1 MMTNNATTTSTVN
14 SATNMLGM
22 PLPVDVSRTLVADVL
37 EFVEAKM
44 GSNDGSHDVEHVLRV
59 TRTALRIALA
69 EKTAGR
75 APNVDLATV
84 VVVALLHD
92 VTDTKYTA
100 DPTEANRGITTILV
114 DKHGYTPAQVARIL
128 QLIERISFRKE
139 QAVRAAAAA
148 AGLPPPTIPVEVQA
162 VQDADRLDAIGA
174 IGIARCFTF
183 GGTRH
188 RALYQSAVSTNH
200 DDLVQRTAVEGSEV
214 GSEASLYHFYEKL
227 FKLKGLMKT
236 ETGRVMAERRHQVMA
251 DFVAEFWREVHLDGD
266 DLPLTE

>member
-1 MMTNNATTTSTVN
+1 MINNTTTTGTADSTT
-14 SATNMLGM
+14 SLLGM
-22 PLPVDVSRTLVADVL
+22 PLPAGVSPTLVADVL
-37 EFVEAKM
+37 AFVEAKM
-44 GSNDGSHDVEHVLRV
+44 GGNDGSHDVEHVLRV

-100 DPTEANRGITTILV
+100 DPTEANRGITTVLV
-114 DKHGYTPAQVARIL
+114 DKHQYTPAHVAHIL

-139 QAVRAAAAA
+139 QAARAAAAA

-188 RALYQSAVSTNH
+188 RALYQSEVSTDH
-200 DDLVQRTAVEGSEV
+200 VDLVRRTAIEGSEV

-236 ETGRVMAERRHQVMA
+236 ETGRAMAEHRHRVMA
-251 DFVAEFWREVHLDGD
+251 DFVSEFWREVHLDGD